1 MTTVEFLLLN
11 GAKVDIRDN
20 NGQGPL
26 HHATQLGHTGYCI
39 QLANI
44 LHIIFNVNAVISVLS
59 IFCLHAVCYMDFIR
73 HKDRQTEVKNTMYT
87 ITAEVKTDVCI
98 KYLCCG

>member
-26 HHATQLGHTGYCI
+26 HHATQFGHTGYFPFCVC
-39 QLANI
+39 LVYSTVSVPL
-44 LHIIFNVNAVISVLS
+44 LH
-59 IFCLHAVCYMDFIR
+59 R
-73 HKDRQTEVKNTMYT
+73 
-87 ITAEVKTDVCI
+87 
-98 KYLCCG
+98 

>member
-26 HHATQLGHTGYCI
+26 HHAAQLSHTGYSVHLCDNQNFKYSI
-39 QLANI
+39 I
-44 LHIIFNVNAVISVLS
+44 L
-59 IFCLHAVCYMDFIR
+59 
-73 HKDRQTEVKNTMYT
+73 
-87 ITAEVKTDVCI
+87 
-98 KYLCCG
+98 

>member
-26 HHATQLGHTGYCI
+26 HHATQLSHTGYSV
-39 QLANI
+39 
-44 LHIIFNVNAVISVLS
+44 HSSSVL
-59 IFCLHAVCYMDFIR
+59 F
-73 HKDRQTEVKNTMYT
+73 
-87 ITAEVKTDVCI
+87 
-98 KYLCCG
+98 

>member
-26 HHATQLGHTGYCI
+26 HHATQLGHTGYVVSLI
-39 QLANI
+39 MAYGLEMLEKFLLQLCETD
-44 LHIIFNVNAVISVLS
+44 SVS
-59 IFCLHAVCYMDFIR
+59 
-73 HKDRQTEVKNTMYT
+73 
-87 ITAEVKTDVCI
+87 
-98 KYLCCG
+98 

>member
-26 HHATQLGHTGYCI
+26 HHATQLSHTGYFI
-39 QLANI
+39 FSYGLIISKIPSTI
-44 LHIIFNVNAVISVLS
+44 LEFSS
-59 IFCLHAVCYMDFIR
+59 
-73 HKDRQTEVKNTMYT
+73 TNT
-87 ITAEVKTDVCI
+87 VV
-98 KYLCCG
+98 